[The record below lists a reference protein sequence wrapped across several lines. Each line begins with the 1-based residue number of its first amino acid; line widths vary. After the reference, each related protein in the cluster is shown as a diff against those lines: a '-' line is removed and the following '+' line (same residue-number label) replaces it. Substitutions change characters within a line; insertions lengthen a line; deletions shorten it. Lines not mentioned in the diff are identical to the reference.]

1 MVRAVSGRVWARRP
15 LAVLPIREAED
26 AANEVAQGGHE
37 RGGVVAADLAGVL
50 GEGDVFGP
58 VDGVLDDPVAACP
71 GSDLGSSG
79 LLSFKIGDGV
89 DSLSGPLLRTDPA
102 PLTAGADDLADVREV
117 QAVDGDD
124 LGFADLLA
132 PVGAVAGAVE
142 DGHLAQGSFL
152 NWRARVGW
160 LFFTDT
166 K

>member
-71 GSDLGSSG
+71 GSDLRSSG
-79 LLSFKIGDGV
+79 LLSCEIGDGV
-89 DSLSGPLLRTDPA
+89 DPSTAHFFVPILRRLRQMRT
-102 PLTAGADDLADVREV
+102 T
-117 QAVDGDD
+117 
-124 LGFADLLA
+124 
-132 PVGAVAGAVE
+132 
-142 DGHLAQGSFL
+142 
-152 NWRARVGW
+152 WR
-160 LFFTDT
+160 T
-166 K
+166 